1 MSDFYTERDQRRIN
15 AALTALRSVENK
27 SESLDDVIQVLS
39 GENNEAHS
47 VSEGNSDFL
56 DETAVYQC
64 LGNLIREVHDM
75 QQKIRSLRF
84 DLECEKF
91 NAERRKKSI
100 ADLYSQ
106 IDRKQ
111 DRRKWWFA

>member
-1 MSDFYTERDQRRIN
+1 MSDFYSEKDLKRIN

-27 SESLDDVIQVLS
+27 SESLDDVIQALS

-64 LGNLIREVHDM
+64 LANLIREVNNIHV
-75 QQKIRSLRF
+75 Q
-84 DLECEKF
+84 
-91 NAERRKKSI
+91 I
-100 ADLYSQ
+100 ADIHDSLE
-106 IDRKQ
+106 DKQ
-111 DRRKWWFA
+111 PRRKWWWS